1 MSLDNQGQVWEVFL
15 QAKPGLAHKH
25 VGNVQAMGREMALQ
39 NARDMYV
46 RRKEGISIW
55 VVKFEDI
62 VASSPEEIG
71 SFFDPMD
78 DKAYRQAT
86 FYKMPEGSK
95 HI

>member
-1 MSLDNQGQVWEVFL
+1 MSVDNQGQVWEVFL

-39 NARDMYV
+39 NARDKYENEL
-46 RRKEGISIW
+46 KDLENQINEYSTNNY
-55 VVKFEDI
+55 
-62 VASSPEEIG
+62 SSPEEIG